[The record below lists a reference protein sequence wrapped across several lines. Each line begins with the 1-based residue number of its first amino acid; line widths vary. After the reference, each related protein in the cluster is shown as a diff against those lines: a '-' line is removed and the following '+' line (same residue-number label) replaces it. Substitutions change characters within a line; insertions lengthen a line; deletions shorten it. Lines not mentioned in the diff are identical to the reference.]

1 MTGALLHVEHVA
13 ELLGI
18 SVRTVHE
25 LTRKRAIPCRRL
37 PGTRRVLFL
46 EAELLAWVEAGGAE
60 ELEVVEG
67 RAGGFV
73 VRPKVAA

>member
-1 MTGALLHVEHVA
+1 VTGALLHVEDVA
-13 ELLGI
+13 ELLGF

-25 LTRKRAIPCRRL
+25 LTRKRSIPCRRI

-46 EAELLAWVEAGGAE
+46 EEELLAWVEAGGELE
-60 ELEVVEG
+60 ELKG

-73 VRPKVAA
+73 VRPKVPA